1 MEWIWEKE
9 EWERVRE
16 RRSKKKVEHVEKR
29 GISAKAALRYAFLNQ
44 QRNSVDKT
52 VMLKVRRLFKAQ
64 SKWVLSL
71 WVVYQLLSPKRV
83 GIISR
88 YSFFFFYNFI
98 IFWNIYTFCNAIQFL
113 RYLKKFRLL
122 FLFFYRILNLD
133 WKNLNFLVEK
143 LKLSLLSFGKS
154 NLLD

>member
-64 SKWVLSL
+64 SKGSL
-71 WVVYQLLSPKRV
+71 AVSCLP
-83 GIISR
+83 I
-88 YSFFFFYNFI
+88 
-98 IFWNIYTFCNAIQFL
+98 TFT
-113 RYLKKFRLL
+113 
-122 FLFFYRILNLD
+122 
-133 WKNLNFLVEK
+133 
-143 LKLSLLSFGKS
+143 
-154 NLLD
+154 

>member
-64 SKWVLSL
+64 SKSSL
-71 WVVYQLLSPKRV
+71 AVSCLP
-83 GIISR
+83 I
-88 YSFFFFYNFI
+88 
-98 IFWNIYTFCNAIQFL
+98 TFT
-113 RYLKKFRLL
+113 
-122 FLFFYRILNLD
+122 
-133 WKNLNFLVEK
+133 
-143 LKLSLLSFGKS
+143 
-154 NLLD
+154 

>member
-64 SKWVLSL
+64 SKGSL
-71 WVVYQLLSPKRV
+71 AVNCLP
-83 GIISR
+83 I
-88 YSFFFFYNFI
+88 
-98 IFWNIYTFCNAIQFL
+98 TFT
-113 RYLKKFRLL
+113 
-122 FLFFYRILNLD
+122 
-133 WKNLNFLVEK
+133 
-143 LKLSLLSFGKS
+143 
-154 NLLD
+154 